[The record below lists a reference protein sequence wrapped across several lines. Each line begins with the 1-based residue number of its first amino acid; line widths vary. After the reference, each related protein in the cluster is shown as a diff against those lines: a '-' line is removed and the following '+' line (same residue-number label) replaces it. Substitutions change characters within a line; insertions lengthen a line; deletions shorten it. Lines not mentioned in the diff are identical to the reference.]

1 MKTSRFRPGLRP
13 AVPLLCALLGAAAGP
28 ASAAE
33 DGGPVRISHGPGF
46 TLATADGAFS
56 LTPYGYGQVRYTL
69 TGADGDTNTSAFTVK
84 RARLGFKGNAYGP
97 DLTYRL
103 YLNVY
108 SGKADAS
115 VGLFDLFADYRV
127 GPRLSVKGGQYKV
140 PYAVQW
146 NVSAAGLQFVERGA
160 VDAYFRLDRDT
171 GVTAHGRLGQS
182 VAYDLGVFNGE
193 GTNKTNPDTHH
204 LWVARLKATP
214 EGPFPGHESDNE
226 RSAAPRLLLVAGAA
240 YDDRVAAHSVS
251 ALNARL
257 DPGALGPSDLLAVNL
272 YAGAKHHGRE
282 VQAEYHRRYLD
293 PVAPGTRTETAEGLR
308 LQGGAFLSRNVEA
321 AARYEYLDPNTHIG
335 GDLVREAGVAVNRF
349 FAGHRSKLQADLFR
363 VTTQTAPG
371 MSGEDFRLRVQ
382 YQIAF

>member
-1 MKTSRFRPGLRP
+1 MKTPHRRPGFRP
-13 AVPLLCALLGAAAGP
+13 AVPLLCALLGAAAP
-28 ASAAE
+28 AAAAE
-33 DGGPVRISHGPGF
+33 EGAPIRVTHGPSF

-56 LTPYGYGQVRYTL
+56 LTTYGYGQVRYTL
-69 TGADGDTNTSAFTVK
+69 TDADGGTNASGFTVK
-84 RARLGFKGNAYGP
+84 RARLGFKGNAHGP

-115 VGLFDLFADYRV
+115 VGLFDLFADYRF
-127 GPRLSVKGGQYKV
+127 GPRLALKGGQYKV

-160 VDAYFRLDRDT
+160 VDGYFRLDRDT
-171 GVTAHGRLGQS
+171 GVTAHGRLGDGL
-182 VAYDLGVFNGE
+182 AYDVGVYNGE

-214 EGPFPGHESDNE
+214 MGTFPRHESDNE

-240 YDDRVAAHSVS
+240 YDDRVAAHSIS

-257 DPGALGPSDLLAVNL
+257 DPGALGPSDLLAFNL
-272 YAGAKHHGRE
+272 YAGAKHRGRE
-282 VQAEYHRRYLD
+282 VHAEYHRRYLD

-308 LQGGAFLSRNVEA
+308 LQGGAFLSQHVEA
-321 AARYEYLDPNTHIG
+321 AARYEYLDPNTHVG
-335 GDLVREAGVAVNRF
+335 GDLVHEAGVAVNRF

-363 VTTQTAPG
+363 VTTQTGPG
-371 MSGEDFRLRVQ
+371 TSGEDVRLRVQ